1 MTQSPKDTAGEGVAE
16 VIAFPGLVQTE
27 QSLVE
32 QSPVQHSL
40 PQDQPAEHNP
50 AGNKGAESSSA
61 DVSVTQEPVAQEPV
75 AQEPA
80 DADTAT
86 QWPGQLIDLQQA
98 RAMAGL
104 ADGESAG
111 VESADATP
119 SDAALFDVAALD
131 AEAGVSVEGDAD
143 EESAAESALT
153 TARHIALR
161 SLAARARSEA
171 ELRQKLADRGVERP
185 AVDQVIDRLVSEGL
199 INDAQLAEDIAR
211 GLSESKKMGPVGIK
225 QALVKRRIPRGII
238 DQVAAGLDEVDDDT
252 LEELARSRMRVLRGL
267 DRAVQ
272 VRRLVGFL
280 ARRGYQGPDVYR
292 VVDLVVDEPEG
303 GWDPDSG
310 AASDSGP
317 GENLGV
323 AEGARVTRLSSR
335 GQWGSRGNSRGNSR
349 GSSRGSS

>member
-32 QSPVQHSL
+32 ESPVQHSL

-50 AGNKGAESSSA
+50 AGNIGAESSSA
-61 DVSVTQEPVAQEPV
+61 DVSVTQEPVAQEP
-75 AQEPA
+75 AH
-80 DADTAT
+80 ADTAT

-98 RAMAGL
+98 RAVAGL

-317 GENLGV
+317 GGNLGV

-335 GQWGSRGNSRGNSR
+335 GQWGSRGNSRG
-349 GSSRGSS
+349 SSRGSS